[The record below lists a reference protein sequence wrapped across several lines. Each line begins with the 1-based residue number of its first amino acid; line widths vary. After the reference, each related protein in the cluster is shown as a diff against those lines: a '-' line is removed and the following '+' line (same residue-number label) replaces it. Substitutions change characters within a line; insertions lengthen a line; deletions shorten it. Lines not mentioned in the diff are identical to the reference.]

1 VAAISIVMSTHL
13 LAVAAA
19 ALRLPP
25 PRCNSPRMQSYGDTE
40 AAAQWYRTGKDT
52 KRWAPGDKTGNP
64 SDDARLLWSSWT
76 LNPLTLHVNDDCA
89 DCTLARIVLSH
100 LGMPFV
106 TEEAE
111 DALFVDGEQA
121 SELPVL
127 AGAGVP
133 APAGL
138 THLPHPLE
146 ICSFAASVCKTD
158 ARIAPAT
165 GREDVAAWIDCV
177 DEFVE
182 FSDSCTPELVLG
194 LAAQLGKMLRGTTEE
209 GLPCLNAWGFSMDD
223 AMVLAALRNLEAAA
237 PDGAGLDAW
246 PPPPRD
252 YLEGH
257 LERVGV
263 PPLDLYYDDE

>member
-1 VAAISIVMSTHL
+1 
-13 LAVAAA
+13 
-19 ALRLPP
+19 
-25 PRCNSPRMQSYGDTE
+25 MQSYGDTE

-133 APAGL
+133 A
-138 THLPHPLE
+138 
-146 ICSFAASVCKTD
+146 
-158 ARIAPAT
+158 R
-165 GREDVAAWIDCV
+165 
-177 DEFVE
+177 
-182 FSDSCTPELVLG
+182 
-194 LAAQLGKMLRGTTEE
+194 RG
-209 GLPCLNAWGFSMDD
+209 
-223 AMVLAALRNLEAAA
+223 
-237 PDGAGLDAW
+237 
-246 PPPPRD
+246 
-252 YLEGH
+252 
-257 LERVGV
+257 
-263 PPLDLYYDDE
+263 